1 MDLCLHRR
9 EYLGAGGVG
18 VMVMNQP
25 VTLPK
30 LPPRPHGDT
39 MQAAVYDIADA
50 LQYPVDHRGRVYDV
64 RFMLPALAYHLA
76 RAGCI
81 VDPNR
86 AVIKPRR
93 LPPTPGVI
101 EDAVEWVALDA
112 PDSIDDEL
120 AGATLDDLDSL
131 SPAARAELLRRLG
144 ADNAAATNNDLDGRA
159 PWRVETSIQFDDE
172 ENK

>member
-1 MDLCLHRR
+1 
-9 EYLGAGGVG
+9 
-18 VMVMNQP
+18 
-25 VTLPK
+25 
-30 LPPRPHGDT
+30 

-50 LQYPVDHRGRVYDV
+50 LLYPVDHRGRVYDV

-76 RAGCI
+76 RAGCVI
-81 VDPNR
+81 DPSR
-86 AVIKPRR
+86 AVIKARR

-131 SPAARAELLRRLG
+131 TPAARAELMRRLG
-144 ADNAAATNNDLDGRA
+144 AENAEALNTDLDARTT
-159 PWRVETSIQFDDE
+159 WRVETRIHFDDE
-172 ENK
+172 ETT